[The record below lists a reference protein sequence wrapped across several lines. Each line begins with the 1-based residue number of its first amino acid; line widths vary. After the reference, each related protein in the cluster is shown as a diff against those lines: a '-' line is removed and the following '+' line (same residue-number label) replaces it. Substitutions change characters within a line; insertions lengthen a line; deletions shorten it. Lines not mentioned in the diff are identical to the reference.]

1 MWEST
6 IPDID
11 QLFDAGS
18 TSFWNLLLAL
28 AVVVVSIV
36 VARYVRRWLRRQLT
50 SYDGVDKNAS
60 SIVGRLAGWAVVLVG
75 VVLALSILGVDM
87 VPVTVILLLIAGF
100 LFLSARSLI
109 ENWGAGLILQARGPY
124 RIGDRIESNGYVGY
138 VEQTNLRSVII
149 REGNGRIVHIPN
161 ADVLKSPLV
170 NRAGHEGR
178 RRSEI
183 EFSVAYDT
191 DLPLSM
197 QTLTQAA
204 SSVDGVQ
211 AEPAPTAWITSLDDS
226 AVVLELRFWHDHAE
240 RHRVRSDVAEEGLK
254 RLRAAGV
261 DLPVPIQEVLLS
273 GSLDLPEHPES
284 KKLTDE

>member
-36 VARYVRRWLRRQLT
+36 VARYVRRWLRKRLT
-50 SYDGVDKNAS
+50 AYDGVDKNAG
-60 SIVGRLAGWAVVLVG
+60 SIVSRLAGWAVVLVG
-75 VVLALSILGVDM
+75 VILALSILGVDM

-124 RIGDRIESNGYVGY
+124 RIGDRIESDGYVGW
-138 VEQTNLRSVII
+138 VEQTNLRSVVI

-161 ADVLKSPLV
+161 ADVLNNPLV
-170 NRAGHEGR
+170 NRTGHEGR

-226 AVVLELRFWHDHAE
+226 TVVLELRFWHDHAE

-273 GSLDLPEHPES
+273 GSLDLPEHPEDE
-284 KKLTDE
+284 KLKDE

>member
-1 MWEST
+1 V
-6 IPDID
+6 
-11 QLFDAGS
+11 A
-18 TSFWNLLLAL
+18 A
-28 AVVVVSIV
+28 AVVVVASIV
-36 VARYVRRWLRRQLT
+36 VARYVRRWLRKRLT
-50 SYDGVDKNAS
+50 SYDGVDKNAG
-60 SIVGRLAGWAVVLVG
+60 SIVSRLAGWAVVLVG

-87 VPVTVILLLIAGF
+87 VPVTVVLLLIAGF

-109 ENWGAGLILQARGPY
+109 ENWGAGLILQARAPY
-124 RIGDRIESNGYVGY
+124 RVGDRIESNGYVGW
-138 VEQTNLRSVII
+138 VEQTNLRSVVL

-161 ADVLKSPLV
+161 ADVLKNPLV
-170 NRAGHEGR
+170 NRTGHEGR

-191 DLPLSM
+191 ELSSCM

-261 DLPVPIQEVLLS
+261 EMPFPIQEVLLS
-273 GSLDLPEHPES
+273 GTLDLPEHPEH
-284 KKLTDE
+284 KKATDE

>member
-36 VARYVRRWLRRQLT
+36 VARYVRRWLRKRLT
-50 SYDGVDKNAS
+50 AYDGVDKNAG
-60 SIVGRLAGWAVVLVG
+60 SIVSRLAGWAVVLVG
-75 VVLALSILGVDM
+75 AILALSILGVDM
-87 VPVTVILLLIAGF
+87 VPVTVILVLIAGF

-124 RIGDRIESNGYVGY
+124 RIGDRIESDGYVGW
-138 VEQTNLRSVII
+138 VEQTNLRSVVL

-261 DLPVPIQEVLLS
+261 DLPFPIQEVLLS
-273 GSLDLPEHPES
+273 GSLDLPEHPEDE
-284 KKLTDE
+284 KLKDE